1 MASFI
6 LFSVFT
12 GGTSSEKKGEKA
24 EEKAADA
31 KVDL

>member
-12 GGTSSEKKGEKA
+12 GCTSTENKVEKA